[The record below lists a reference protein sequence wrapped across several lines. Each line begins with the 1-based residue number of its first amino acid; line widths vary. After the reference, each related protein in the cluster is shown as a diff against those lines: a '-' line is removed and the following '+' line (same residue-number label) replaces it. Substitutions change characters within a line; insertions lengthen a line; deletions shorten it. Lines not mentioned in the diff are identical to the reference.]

1 MYFLQPIQQI
11 KSIQKIKVEHD
22 QKIMDNNLL
31 KIEQN
36 IEKKRNNVGRID
48 SIQTFDAKNEK
59 ELLRQIESQSIAK
72 RCGVGK
78 DVLELPRPMKRPY
91 DMVCL
96 CELAGIASEY
106 SSHSS

>member
-1 MYFLQPIQQI
+1 
-11 KSIQKIKVEHD
+11 
-22 QKIMDNNLL
+22 MDNNLL

-36 IEKKRNNVGRID
+36 IEQKRNNVGRID

-96 CELAGIASEY
+96 CMNLLELQVNTFHIL
-106 SSHSS
+106 HKNIN